1 MILDGT
7 TGVMILDG
15 TTGMR
20 SFLMACIA
28 AVVIAAVAAVALSF
42 LQEPVDVAFTTS
54 GVRL

>member
-1 MILDGT
+1 MILY
-7 TGVMILDG
+7 G

-20 SFLMACIA
+20 SFIMACIA

>member
-1 MILDGT
+1 
-7 TGVMILDG
+7 MILDG

-20 SFLMACIA
+20 SFIMACIA

-42 LQEPVDVAFTTS
+42 LQKPVDVAFTTS